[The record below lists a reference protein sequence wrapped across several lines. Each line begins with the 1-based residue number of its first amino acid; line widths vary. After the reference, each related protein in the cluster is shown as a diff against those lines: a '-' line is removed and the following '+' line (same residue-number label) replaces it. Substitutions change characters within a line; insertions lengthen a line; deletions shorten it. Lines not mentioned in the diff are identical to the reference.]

1 MGTARL
7 RLAAFTN
14 RPESFMSLRRARPS
28 SRRRVVLALAAVAV
42 LIAAILTVTRFTS
55 SGTVACR
62 VSSTGAPSCG
72 PWWGLA
78 QNVTNSAL
86 PAAVQTEEAASGRRL
101 DIVHTYHRWYD
112 PFPTAAERSIAAD
125 GSLLF
130 LNWEPTDQSG
140 RPMAWTAI
148 AQGIHD
154 QQIDA
159 LAGALKSLPTV
170 LLSFS
175 HEPELDYGQHGT
187 EADFVAAFRHIHNRL
202 AADGVTNV
210 RYVWDLEGLTDPVW
224 LARYASLWPGASY
237 VDWIAWDPYNWAD
250 CRAGHGRPDWQTF
263 SQTVQPFYDWLE
275 GHGYG
280 SKPFMLGE
288 YGSVEKAGD
297 PGAKATWLDQIPS
310 ALKSMPNLRALVY
323 FDVPAPPANCNWQVT
338 TSAAATQ
345 AFARLATSGPFQR
358 TAALDPAG

>member
-1 MGTARL
+1 
-7 RLAAFTN
+7 
-14 RPESFMSLRRARPS
+14 MSLRRAHLSP
-28 SRRRVVLALAAVAV
+28 RRRVGLALAAVAV
-42 LIAAILTVTRFTS
+42 LIAAILTVTGFTD
-55 SGTVACR
+55 SGTAACR
-62 VSSTGAPSCG
+62 VSSSGAPSCG

-86 PAAVQTEEAASGRRL
+86 PAAVRTEEAASGRRL

-112 PFPTAAERSIAAD
+112 TFPTAAERSVAAD

-175 HEPELDYGQHGT
+175 HEPELDYGEHGT
-187 EADFVAAFRHIHNRL
+187 AADFVAAFRHIHNRL

-224 LARYASLWPGASY
+224 LARYASLWPGPSY

-297 PGAKATWLDQIPS
+297 PAAKATWLDQIPS

-345 AFARLATSGPFQR
+345 AFARLAASAPFQR